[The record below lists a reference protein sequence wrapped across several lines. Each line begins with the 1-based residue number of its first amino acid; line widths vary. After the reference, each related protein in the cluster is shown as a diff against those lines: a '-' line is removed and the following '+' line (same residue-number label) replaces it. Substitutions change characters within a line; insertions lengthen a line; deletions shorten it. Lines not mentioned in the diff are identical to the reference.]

1 MENLQTLFTSQENTL
16 KLMKKNFPR
25 ILHAEIKESGL
36 YINFYGVDDMEYW
49 LEDYKQ
55 LESSL
60 KETFNKFFHDKQYY
74 IRVVT
79 SI

>member
-16 KLMKKNFPR
+16 KLMRKNFPR
-25 ILHAEIKESGL
+25 ILQAEIKDSGL

-55 LESSL
+55 LENSL
-60 KETFNKFFHDKQYY
+60 KETFNKFFQDKQYY
-74 IRVVT
+74 IRVIT